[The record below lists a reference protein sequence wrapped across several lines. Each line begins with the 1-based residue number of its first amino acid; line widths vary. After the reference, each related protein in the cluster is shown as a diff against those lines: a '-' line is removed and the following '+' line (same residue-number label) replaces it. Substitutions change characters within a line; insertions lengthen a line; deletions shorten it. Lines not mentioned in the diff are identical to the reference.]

1 MFYNFVIR
9 YIIMGVQF
17 FFIDARIALRERR
30 RLKKFIQHLF
40 ASNKRSLNS
49 LSIIFCTDEYLFK
62 INRDFLQHEYYTD
75 IVTFNLSEDPQVIEG
90 EIYISLDRI
99 KENAMTNKVTINN
112 ELHRIIFHG
121 ILHLCGFKD
130 KATKD
135 KALMTRM
142 ENRTL
147 SEYFG

>member
-1 MFYNFVIR
+1 
-9 YIIMGVQF
+9 MGVQF

-40 ASNKRSLNS
+40 ASNMRSLNN

-121 ILHLCGFKD
+121 VLHLCGFKD
-130 KATKD
+130 KTKKD

-142 ENRTL
+142 EDRTL
-147 SEYFG
+147 NEYFG

>member
-1 MFYNFVIR
+1 
-9 YIIMGVQF
+9 MGVQF